1 MKLFFISAFVFIS
14 IYTSAQKSIRFSSQN
29 YVGLMEGEHG
39 SSLQLQTING
49 VRFNS
54 WFVGLG
60 AGIDWYYRRSIPIF
74 ASANMDF
81 LKKEKRSFF
90 LSANAGI
97 NFPWQTDNYHNEW
110 GYDETKS
117 YSGLYWGAGVGYKI
131 GMGKGNDALLMQ
143 LGYDYK
149 HVGEKVA
156 YPYMVFDSQS
166 DPNDQFEYHLRRLS
180 FKIGWSF

>member
-1 MKLFFISAFVFIS
+1 MKSFFITVFAFMGICA
-14 IYTSAQKSIRFSSQN
+14 SAQKARFSSQN
-29 YVGLMEGEHG
+29 YVGLLEGEHG

-49 VRFNS
+49 VKFNS

-60 AGIDWYYRRSIPIF
+60 TGIDWYYRRSIPFF
-74 ASANMDF
+74 ASVDKDF
-81 LKKEKRSFF
+81 LKKGKRAFY

-117 YSGLYWGAGVGYKI
+117 SAGLYWSAGFGYKV
-131 GMGKGNDALLMQ
+131 GVGKGNDALLMQ

-149 HVGEKVA
+149 HVTEKVTL
-156 YPYMVFDSQS
+156 PYMVFDSM
-166 DPNDQFEYHLRRLS
+166 DPNDQFDYHLRKLS
-180 FKIGWSF
+180 IKVGWNF